1 MNRQSLQ
8 LNIIVPWSSAFRRDP
23 QRREGGKS
31 FQLYLERWR
40 NSPTDVEEAL
50 CFLSARPSP
59 AELSGE
65 PKRNDKAIISSGKS
79 FFLFKKKYIQEI

>member
-8 LNIIVPWSSAFRRDP
+8 LNIIVPWSSAFHGDL
-23 QRREGGKS
+23 QRREGRKL
-31 FQLYLERWR
+31 FQLYLEHWR
-40 NSPTDVEEAL
+40 DSPTDAEGAL

-65 PKRNDKAIISSGKS
+65 PKRNEKAIISSGKS
-79 FFLFKKKYIQEI
+79 FFLF